1 MLATSDHRNQRSNTI
16 ANVRHIGRS
25 LRRQVRR
32 LRMSSSERRH
42 ALVGPAEVWKVKR
55 DFQIA
60 FLLDHGLQPGDR
72 LADLGCG
79 TLRGGIP
86 IIDYLEPGRYHG
98 FDVRA
103 EVLREAQQEV
113 EASGLAGKHPVLTQS
128 DDLGSLELGIEFD
141 VIWAF
146 SVLMHLRDELLDGA
160 FGFARRHLAAGGVMY
175 ANVSPGDREDGQW
188 QGFPV
193 VHRPLDFYAEAA
205 ARNSLAMEQLGSLAS
220 LGHPPGPGAPQIML
234 RLTAAA
240 GQTESHGG

>member
-1 MLATSDHRNQRSNTI
+1 
-16 ANVRHIGRS
+16 
-25 LRRQVRR
+25 
-32 LRMSSSERRH
+32 MSSPERRH

-55 DFQIA
+55 EFQIA
-60 FLLDHGLQPGDR
+60 FLLDHGLRPGDR

-86 IIDYLEPGRYHG
+86 IIDYLEPGNYHG

-103 EVLREAQQEV
+103 EVLREARREL
-113 EASGLAGKHPVLTQS
+113 EASGLAGKHPLLTQC
-128 DDLGSLELGIEFD
+128 DDLGSLELGVEFD

-175 ANVSPGDREDGQW
+175 ANVSPGEREDGQW

-193 VHRPLDFYAEAA
+193 VHRPLEFYAAA
-205 ARNSLAMEQLGSLAS
+205 ARRNGLTMQQLGTLES
-220 LGHPPGPGAPQIML
+220 LGHPPGPGAPQMML
-234 RLTAAA
+234 RLAAA
-240 GQTESHGG
+240 DGQSEPHGG